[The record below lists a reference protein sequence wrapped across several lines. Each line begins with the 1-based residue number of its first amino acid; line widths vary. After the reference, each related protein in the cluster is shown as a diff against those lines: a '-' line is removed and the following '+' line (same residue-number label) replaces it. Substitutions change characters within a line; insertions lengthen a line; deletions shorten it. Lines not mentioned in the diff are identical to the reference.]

1 MVATVLTSFQQNWIL
16 PLSEFILIIL
26 RSGAI
31 ELVVTRVT
39 VIFFGMIRRKS
50 KKTPF

>member
-26 RSGAI
+26 RSGAT

-39 VIFFGMIRRKS
+39 VIFFGMIRLKS

>member
-1 MVATVLTSFQQNWIL
+1 MVATVLTSFQQNWIF

-39 VIFFGMIRRKS
+39 VIFFGMIRLKS

>member
-39 VIFFGMIRRKS
+39 VIFFWHDQAQK
-50 KKTPF
+50 